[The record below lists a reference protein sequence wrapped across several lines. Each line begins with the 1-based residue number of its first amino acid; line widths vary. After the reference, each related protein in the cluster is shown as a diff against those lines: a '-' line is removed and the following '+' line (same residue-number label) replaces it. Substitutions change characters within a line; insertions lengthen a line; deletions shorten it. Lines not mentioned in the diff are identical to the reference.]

1 MASKLVIQYQEHSLL
16 YCLCTYIHWYYKME
30 TRVYKDISTAFKY
43 KTEDGTI
50 KHCIS
55 RIFKYKA
62 GDRHCNWVFLQNLIL
77 RGDEQSNGIFL
88 QYVMIRRTFKW
99 YF

>member
-1 MASKLVIQYQEHSLL
+1 
-16 YCLCTYIHWYYKME
+16 ME
-30 TRVYKDISTAFKY
+30 TRVYKDISTAFKN

-62 GDRHCNWVFLQNLIL
+62 GDRHCN
-77 RGDEQSNGIFL
+77 GISTEFNS
-88 QYVMIRRTFKW
+88 
-99 YF
+99 